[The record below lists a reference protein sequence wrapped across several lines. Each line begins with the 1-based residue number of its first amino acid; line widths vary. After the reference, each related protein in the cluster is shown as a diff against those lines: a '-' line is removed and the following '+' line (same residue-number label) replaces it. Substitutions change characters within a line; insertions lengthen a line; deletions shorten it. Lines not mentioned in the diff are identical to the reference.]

1 MIFVDTNLFV
11 RYFLKDVLS
20 QFRQVEKLFSDGA
33 KKKKKLFTSTI
44 VIFEIY
50 WLFGSFY
57 EKTKG
62 EVVEILKKT
71 FSLDFIEFEE
81 REILEKALNIFEV
94 SSLDFEDCYNVVY
107 AEERGAKGFRT
118 FDKKLERYLKKA
130 R

>member
-50 WLFGSFY
+50 WLLDPSM
-57 EKTKG
+57 
-62 EVVEILKKT
+62 KK
-71 FSLDFIEFEE
+71 
-81 REILEKALNIFEV
+81 RKV
-94 SSLDFEDCYNVVY
+94 
-107 AEERGAKGFRT
+107 
-118 FDKKLERYLKKA
+118 KL
-130 R
+130 

>member
-20 QFRQVEKLFSDGA
+20 QFKEVEKLFSDGA

-57 EKTKG
+57 EKTKD
-62 EVVEILKKT
+62 EVIEILKKT
-71 FSLDFIEFEE
+71 FSLDFIEIQE
-81 REILEKALNIFEV
+81 REILEKALSIFEV
-94 SSLDFEDCYNVVY
+94 SNLDFEDCYNVVY
-107 AEERGAKGFRT
+107 AKERGAKDFKT
-118 FDKKLERYLKKA
+118 FDKKLENYLKKA